1 MKSRKLVFIYCLI
14 AGVAISLTGCK
25 KNASN
30 IFNMFDDVSVTFKAD
45 HPLSIVDYKD
55 INDGDSVYLSFD
67 ITSAKEDMAAV
78 CVRREGQE
86 SPVLQINL
94 PDNANKRAYTGVYKF
109 KVNRVGESKY
119 RVYALNKQATY
130 IGDGYK
136 SVSFNVR
143 PNFTLVANRRI
154 FLPDSVS
161 LDLPSYYSIKLG
173 ESFSYANGKNV
184 SADLDFGI
192 YRTPATLND
201 ANAIG
206 GYWYHIYSLSA
217 SPLFFNKFDISSW
230 TKRATLFSAQA
241 QSDASVF
248 NNNLVSGSTIQ
259 TIVGAKT
266 ITLKETPR
274 NSAGSIKVGSVIYF
288 KTPEGKLGAIHFKQI
303 SADYNGKL
311 YFAINVKVQD

>member
-1 MKSRKLVFIYCLI
+1 MKSRKLTILT
-14 AGVAISLTGCK
+14 AIIGFALSLAACK
-25 KNASN
+25 KTAPN
-30 IFNMFDDVSVTFKAD
+30 IYNMFDDVAVTFKSD
-45 HPLSIVDYKD
+45 YPFSIVDYKD
-55 INDGDSVYLSFD
+55 INDGDSVYLSFT

-78 CVRREGQE
+78 CVRREGVE
-86 SPVLQINL
+86 TPVLQINL
-94 PDNANKRAYTGVYKF
+94 PDNVDKRSYTGVYKF

-143 PNFTLVANRRI
+143 SNFTLVNERKLY
-154 FLPDSVS
+154 LPDSVS
-161 LDLPSYYSIKLG
+161 QDLPSYYSIKRG
-173 ESFSYANGKNV
+173 ESFSYAQGKDV

-192 YRTPATLND
+192 YRTPAPQGD
-201 ANAIG
+201 ANAIV

-241 QSDASVF
+241 ASDANSF
-248 NNNLVSGSTIQ
+248 TNNLVSGSTIQ

-266 ITLKETPR
+266 INLKETPR
-274 NSAGSIKVGSVIYF
+274 TSAGSIKVGSVVYF
-288 KTPEGKLGAIHFKQI
+288 KTPEGKLGAIHFKSI
-303 SADYNGKL
+303 SADYNGKV

>member
-1 MKSRKLVFIYCLI
+1 MKSRNLALCGLI
-14 AGVAISLTGCK
+14 AGLTLSLTACK
-25 KNASN
+25 KTAPN
-30 IFNMFDDVSVTFKAD
+30 IYNMFNDVSVTFKAD
-45 HPLSIVDYKD
+45 YPLSIVDYKN
-55 INDGDSVYLSFD
+55 INDGDSVYLSFN

-86 SPVLQINL
+86 APVLQINL
-94 PDNANKRAYTGVYKF
+94 PDNADKRSYTGIYKF
-109 KVNRVGESKY
+109 VASRVGESKY

-136 SVSFNVR
+136 SVSFNVI
-143 PNFTLVANRRI
+143 PNFTLIANRRI
-154 FLPDSVS
+154 YLPDSVS
-161 LDLPSYYSIKLG
+161 QDIASYYSIKLG

-230 TKRATLFSAQA
+230 TKRATLFSGQA
-241 QSDASVF
+241 NDASTF

-259 TIVGAKT
+259 SVVGAKT
-266 ITLKETPR
+266 INLKETPR
-274 NSAGSIKVGSVIYF
+274 TSAGSIKVGSVVYF
-288 KTPEGKLGAIHFKQI
+288 KTPEGKLGAVHFKQI
-303 SADYNGKL
+303 SSDNGRL
-311 YFAINVKVQD
+311 YFAINVKAQN